1 MTPVQGVNGIGER
14 TFENRNRVKNAEFED
29 YFDVSDCYE
38 RFIYFAAKSNAFIV
52 FDL

>member
-1 MTPVQGVNGIGER
+1 MTPVGGVNGRGER

-29 YFDVSDCYE
+29 YFDVSDRYK
-38 RFIYFAAKSNAFIV
+38 RFIYFAAKSSTFVA